1 VEGVDAGVGVVDAS
15 VVEGVVVAAFV
26 TSDVALPYSLVARIC
41 H

>member
-1 VEGVDAGVGVVDAS
+1 MEGVDVGVVDPG
-15 VVEGVVVAAFV
+15 VIEGVVVAVFV